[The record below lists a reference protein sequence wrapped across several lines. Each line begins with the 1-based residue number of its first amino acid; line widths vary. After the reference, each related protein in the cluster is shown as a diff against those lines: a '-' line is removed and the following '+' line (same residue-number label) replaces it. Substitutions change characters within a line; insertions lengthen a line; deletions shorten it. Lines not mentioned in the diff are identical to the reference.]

1 MTTSGIP
8 DRRFDDELGPLW
20 NWALRA
26 IGVMATVLA
35 ALFAWVQLREIPL
48 PPIESVEPT
57 YVRRIVLAIYY
68 ACWVAG
74 STVDANIQKEVYRRD
89 PVQGKIPREALL
101 AVVGLFVVAVLLLW
115 ASDSDQSVSLALVP
129 FLIVNVVGWRVL
141 VRRVSP
147 IITATAQA
155 YEQAEHYHRLEQ
167 LGVVDR
173 YMRGRW
179 QWLRFGVLALLVAG
193 TNVMAFSP
201 PVRAWVASY
210 VGAFFPA
217 STSNAIA
224 GLLPVAALVLFVLV
238 SEGWIWVL
246 RLRNAVALRTIADLA
261 TRYSLKPIGRP
272 A

>member
-20 NWALRA
+20 SWALRA

-57 YVRRIVLAIYY
+57 YVRRIALAVYY

-74 STVDANIQKEVYRRD
+74 STMDANIQKEVYRRD
-89 PVQGKIPREALL
+89 PDNGKVPREALL
-101 AVVGLFVVAVLLLW
+101 AVVGLFAVAVLLLW
-115 ASDSDQSVSLALVP
+115 ASDSDESVSLALVP
-129 FLIVNVVGWRVL
+129 FFIVCVVGWRVL

-147 IITATAQA
+147 IIAATAQA
-155 YEQAEHYHRLEQ
+155 YQEGGHYHRLEQ

-179 QWLRFGVLALLVAG
+179 QWVRLGVLALLVAI

-201 PVRAWVASY
+201 VARAWVASH
-210 VGAFFPA
+210 VAGVFPA
-217 STSNAIA
+217 STSGAIA
-224 GLLPVAALVLFVLV
+224 GLLPVAALVLFILV
-238 SEGWIWVL
+238 SEVWMWFF
-246 RLRNAVALRTIADLA
+246 RLRTAVALRTIADLA
-261 TRYSLKPIGRP
+261 TRYSLKPVGRP